1 MWNQVGGEE
10 ADPQS
15 MSREISASVREGND
29 PLPHTPQSWL
39 HFKYTDVS
47 NVNKVMR
54 SKKLAGDGVRA
65 VAGEGVRATF
75 AGCSGSV
82 SSLASS
88 DAWEGAR
95 KGKPS
100 DLFLHLLPTMH
111 RKRSTKRQPL
121 ILLHGLPTTHM
132 KW

>member
-1 MWNQVGGEE
+1 MCLQIGGEE

-54 SKKLAGDGVRA
+54 SKKLAGDGVRG
-65 VAGEGVRATF
+65 VAALVAQVSLMLSASLKRLRTH
-75 AGCSGSV
+75 GCGS
-82 SSLASS
+82 
-88 DAWEGAR
+88 W
-95 KGKPS
+95 P
-100 DLFLHLLPTMH
+100 
-111 RKRSTKRQPL
+111 
-121 ILLHGLPTTHM
+121 
-132 KW
+132 